1 MKILQQTKKWEEE
14 LPVDV
19 HMCWKTSHFAEFLH
33 GYVNN

>member
-14 LPVDV
+14 LDV